1 MKASK
6 PVKKLY
12 WLWMFSLRLTGQIL
26 AQFSYSEN
34 RVFLLLNYRWESELV
49 SKSWRDR
56 IYGRKLW
63 WTRFVED
70 VVGIKKSRFQYA
82 LFGVFGPKFLTRIP
96 LPFPK
101 VWLTEEDVEFR
112 FKEYNDHCLANVNLS
127 IGFRNVEHDNYVR
140 IPFWIYQFIDPGFVA
155 DDGQFGLSGKTK
167 FLYPQEFY
175 SKIIQANRFDGRSR
189 FASIVSRHDSHGSGA
204 GLRGDVMDALNE
216 IGSVEAAGAW
226 RNNTN
231 ALKEE
236 FGDDLSMYLEDCRF
250 NICLE
255 NTNSD
260 GYVTEKVFHALLGGS
275 IPIYWGGGA
284 YMEPEVLTGN
294 GIVLVG
300 SSGISGVVEQVER
313 LEGNPAYRED
323 WLAKPI
329 LTEWAPE
336 WIEERVDLLRRKFIE
351 IRG

>member
-1 MKASK
+1 MRRLSWF
-6 PVKKLY
+6 LT
-12 WLWMFSLRLTGQIL
+12 FSLRLAGQIR
-26 AQFSYSEN
+26 AQFRYSAN
-34 RVFLLLNYRWESELV
+34 QVFLLLNYRWESELV
-49 SKSWRDR
+49 QSSWKDR

-70 VVGIKKSRFQYA
+70 VVGTKNSRFQYV

-101 VWLTEEDVEFR
+101 VWLTEEDVEFQ
-112 FKEYNDHCLANVNLS
+112 FKEYDDYCLKHVQLSLGFKNL
-127 IGFRNVEHDNYVR
+127 EHNNYIR
-140 IPFWIYQFIDPGFVA
+140 FPFWIYQFINPGFVSEE
-155 DDGQFGLSGKTK
+155 GQFGLSGKTD
-167 FLYPQEFY
+167 FRPPNEFC
-175 SKIIQANRFDGRSR
+175 SKIRSTSRFEGRGR

-204 GLRGDVMDALNE
+204 GLRGQVMDALNE
-216 IGSVEAAGAW
+216 IGRVEAAGAW

-236 FGDDLSMYLEDCRF
+236 FGDDLSLYLQDCRF

-275 IPIYWGGGA
+275 IPIYWGGGN

-294 GIVLVG
+294 GIVLLG
-300 SSGISGVVEQVER
+300 NSGVKGVVEQVKR
-313 LEGNPAYRED
+313 LEDDAAYRED
-323 WLAKPI
+323 WLAQPV
-329 LTEWAPE
+329 LTDWAHE
-336 WIEERVDLLRRKFIE
+336 WIEERLDLLRRKFVE
-351 IRG
+351 IKG